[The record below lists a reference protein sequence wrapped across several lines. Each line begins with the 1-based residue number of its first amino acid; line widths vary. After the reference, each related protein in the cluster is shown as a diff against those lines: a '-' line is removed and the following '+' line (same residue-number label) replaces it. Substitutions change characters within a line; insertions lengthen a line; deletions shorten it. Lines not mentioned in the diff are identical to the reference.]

1 MMETSGMQAQE
12 VAIIIG
18 SVAALVGAVAGIF
31 MKWLNTITKADREER
46 ICTSK
51 LNAEALKML
60 SDNLKDNTESNR
72 RIAKEAKERNGHLAE
87 LMIQAQNTAV
97 SVADRN
103 YKAYKEMNGQHVK
116 MQEVDK
122 QHIKEVV

>member
-1 MMETSGMQAQE
+1 MQAQE

-18 SVAALVGAVAGIF
+18 SVAALVIGIAGVF
-31 MKWLNTITKADREER
+31 MKWLNTISKADREER

-51 LNAEALKML
+51 VNAEALKSL
-60 SDNLKDNTESNR
+60 GEALLANTESNR
-72 RIAKEAKERNGHLAE
+72 EIAKETKKAASEAKERNGHLAE
-87 LMIQAQNTAV
+87 LQIKSQEMI
-97 SVADRN
+97 DRN
-103 YKAYKEMNGQHVK
+103 LAEYREMSKQHVT

>member
-1 MMETSGMQAQE
+1 METSGMQAQE